1 MANWTEKNIAQQNNK
16 TVIVTGANSGI
27 GFQTAKMLALK
38 GARVVMG
45 CRNPEKSFRAIKKI
59 LRKNNGA
66 RLEFIHLDLASLHSI
81 KMFAKEF
88 KKNNDR
94 LDILINN
101 AGVMATPHRKT
112 DDGFEY
118 QFGINHLGHFTL
130 TGYLIDLL
138 MKTSGSRVVT
148 VTSIAHFRGRMHFD
162 DMEGES
168 WYSRMRG
175 YRQSKLANLLF
186 AYELQKRLRESGSGT
201 ISIAVHPGIA
211 STNILWLP
219 FPVAQMK
226 HLVLMR
232 ASKGALS
239 VLMAATDRT
248 IKGGE
253 YIGPSSTSQ
262 LFGYPSVLKSSDQS
276 FDKTKWEKLW
286 KVSEEMTGV
295 KYLADVK

>member
-1 MANWTEKNIAQQNNK
+1 MAKWTAKNIAQQNNK
-16 TVIVTGANSGI
+16 TVIITGANSGI
-27 GFQTAKMLALK
+27 GFQMAKILALK

-45 CRNPEKSFRAIKKI
+45 CHNPERSFRAIKKI
-59 LRKNNGA
+59 LRKNNRA
-66 RLEFIHLDLASLHSI
+66 DLEFIHLDLASLDSI

-88 KKNNDR
+88 RKNNDR

-112 DDGFEY
+112 NDGFEY
-118 QFGINHLGHFTL
+118 QFGINHLGHFAL
-130 TGYLIDLL
+130 TGHLIDYL
-138 MKTSGSRVVT
+138 MKTAGSRVVT
-148 VTSIAHFRGRMHFD
+148 VSSIAHFRGNMHFY

-175 YRQSKLANLLF
+175 YRQSKLANLMF
-186 AYELQKRLRESGSGT
+186 AYELQKRLRKSGSGT
-201 ISIAVHPGIA
+201 ISIAAHPGIA
-211 STNILWLP
+211 STSIVWLP
-219 FPVAQMK
+219 FPVAQLK

-232 ASKGALS
+232 ASKGALP

-253 YIGPSSTSQ
+253 YIGPSGTFQS
-262 LFGYPSVLKSSDQS
+262 FGYPSILKSSDQS
-276 FDKTKWEKLW
+276 LDKEKWEKLW

-295 KYLADVK
+295 KYLDNVK